1 MTIRILLFFIC
12 LISPLPGQ
20 AKTINIAMVFDGP
33 MKREIAPLNLIK
45 QEILTLSQ
53 NEFDVKFPAHLV
65 LSGGW
70 RLDSI
75 YQAIAKLN
83 QDKSVDLILTY
94 GVLSSHIAAQ
104 FKSLSK
110 PVIATIV
117 ADRVLQDFPYV
128 DGTSGKTNFTYI
140 TDNHTIEEDI
150 RQFYQL
156 KPFKHL
162 IIPADHNI
170 LEALPS
176 LTQTV
181 TQVQKQL
188 GFKLTFIP
196 VFDNLGSTL
205 SKLPNSGDALYMP
218 SLMRFSKQAIRA
230 FAEQIT
236 QRGLPSFS
244 LIGLQDLELGF
255 MATLR
260 GRKIDAL
267 RFSRRI
273 ALNVQSILLGM
284 DAGNLKV
291 DLDQPAKLAINM
303 ETVNALGLPLDWQI
317 LEQAELINNQAFSED
332 HLMTLQDAI
341 RHAVAA
347 NLSLQSDRQNVNIAE
362 DQVDS
367 ARSTLLPQI
376 TIGISGNQINQ
387 EKAGLIQA
395 ERTADAELR
404 LSQSIYSEQSW
415 SNFDVAKLLKQAED
429 AAFQTRILD
438 VMQNTATTYLRVLLT
453 RATELVRQSDLKV
466 SETNL
471 ELAQARLK
479 IGYSDRS
486 DVLRWQSQIANARS
500 SLYLARSEREQT
512 ETTLKQLLHLPLSEE
527 IAVTDQGIS
536 EQIAMLKNEKFK
548 RFFNNT
554 VNFNTFMA
562 FEVERAFAN
571 APELKQINH
580 LLATSKRQ
588 LSAGK
593 RAYYVPDVSLNA
605 RFGQNISQGGI
616 GANNPN
622 YKEDNWSVGLQATL
636 PLFTSGA
643 RSAEV
648 SRASHSVLQNKYQ
661 RENIVELIET
671 RVRTALQKTKGS
683 FPAIRLTKAAADAA
697 IDNFEMVSDA
707 YAKGV
712 VSITDL
718 IDAQNSVLS
727 SRLSAVQA
735 LYLFMIDWVEV
746 QRAVASFD
754 LFLKEQGMQNWYQE
768 MDAFFNNRS

>member
-1 MTIRILLFFIC
+1 M
-12 LISPLPGQ
+12 
-20 AKTINIAMVFDGP
+20 
-33 MKREIAPLNLIK
+33 
-45 QEILTLSQ
+45 
-53 NEFDVKFPAHLV
+53 
-65 LSGGW
+65 
-70 RLDSI
+70 
-75 YQAIAKLN
+75 
-83 QDKSVDLILTY
+83 
-94 GVLSSHIAAQ
+94 AAQ
-104 FKSLSK
+104 FESLSK

-117 ADRVLQDFPYV
+117 ADRVLQELPYI
-128 DGTSGKTNFTYI
+128 DGVSGKTNFTYI
-140 TDNHTIEEDI
+140 TDNHKIEDDI

-162 IIPADHNI
+162 VVPADHNI

-176 LTQTV
+176 LAKTV
-181 TQVQKQL
+181 TRVQKQL

-196 VFDNLGSTL
+196 VFDNLGKTL
-205 SKLPNSGDALYMP
+205 SDIPTTADALYIP
-218 SLMRFSKQAIRA
+218 PLMRFNKPSIKT
-230 FAEQIT
+230 FSDQIIL
-236 QRGLPSFS
+236 RGLPSFS
-244 LIGLQDLELGF
+244 LLGLPDLELGF

-260 GRKIDAL
+260 GRKIDVL

-273 ALNVQSILLGM
+273 ALNVQSILLGTN
-284 DAGNLKV
+284 AANLKV
-291 DLDQPAKLAINM
+291 DLNQPAKLAINM
-303 ETVNALGLPLDWQI
+303 ATVRALGLPLKWQI
-317 LEQAELINNQAFSED
+317 LEQAELINDKPFPDD
-332 HLMTLQDAI
+332 HLLTLKQAI

-367 ARSTLLPQI
+367 SRSTLLPQI
-376 TIGISGNQINQ
+376 TIGVTGNQINQ
-387 EKAGLIQA
+387 EKAGLLQA

-404 LSQSIYSEQSW
+404 LSQSIYSERNW
-415 SNFDVAKLLKQAED
+415 ANFDVTKLLKQAED

-438 VMQNTATTYLRVLLT
+438 IMQNTATAYLRVLLT

-471 ELAQARLK
+471 DLAQARLK

-486 DVLRWQSQIANARS
+486 DVLRWKSEIAIDRS
-500 SLYLARSEREQT
+500 SLYLARSEREQA
-512 ETTLKQLLHLPLSEE
+512 ETALKQLLHLPLSEE
-527 IAVTDQGIS
+527 IAVTDNGIS
-536 EQIAMLKNEKFK
+536 EQIAMLNNEKFK
-548 RFFNNT
+548 RFFDNT
-554 VNFNTFMA
+554 INFNTFMA

-605 RFGQNISQGGI
+605 RFGQNISQGGV

-622 YKEDNWSVGLQATL
+622 YQNDNWSVGLQATL

-683 FPAIRLTKAAADAA
+683 FPAIRLTKVAADAA
-697 IDNFEMVSDA
+697 TDNFEMVSDA

-746 QRAVASFD
+746 QRAVANFD
-754 LFLKEQGMQNWYQE
+754 LFLEEQGMQNWYQE
-768 MDAFFNNRS
+768 MDTFFNNRS